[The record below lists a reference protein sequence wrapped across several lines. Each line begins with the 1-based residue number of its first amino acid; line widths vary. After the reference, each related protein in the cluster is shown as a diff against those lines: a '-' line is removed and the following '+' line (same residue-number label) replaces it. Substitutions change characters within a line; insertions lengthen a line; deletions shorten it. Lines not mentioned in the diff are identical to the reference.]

1 MNATDRLIVKNLLQ
15 SMANSCLFHSEE
27 FRAALKHFNITTT
40 YSDQQVSD
48 EAAALLG
55 KEQNYFVDV
64 FYPSRIE
71 QHPHGERFWFAT
83 KTEADSFSA
92 RERMNGDQPVNDRVL
107 AARETHARTLA
118 TNIEKAHA
126 EALAFNAE
134 VDEVAAAD
142 QWDEW
147 ANQHDSRKTEAQ
159 MIESDHAEALE
170 MNEEFDIKA
179 SARAFKAEKVETAHA
194 EALAMDQSRSETI
207 RAVIAQALHV
217 AANSFGHVIG
227 EHEELVETLRNAGFA
242 DAARK
247 VDAVFDEA
255 DASGTAPHN
264 VIRARWR
271 EALRRVSAT
280 F

>member
-126 EALAFNAE
+126 EALA
-134 VDEVAAAD
+134 
-142 QWDEW
+142 
-147 ANQHDSRKTEAQ
+147 
-159 MIESDHAEALE
+159 
-170 MNEEFDIKA
+170 
-179 SARAFKAEKVETAHA
+179 
-194 EALAMDQSRSETI
+194 MDQSRSETI